1 MKLLRWRDGRVGNGN
16 PIQAVEL
23 LMVTVNRD
31 EDVSW
36 GDSGMESEGSEVL
49 KEKLPRTQG
58 IPMEHN
64 SSWERMRRKKVLAI
78 RRQFQLGQYE
88 VETRLATILD
98 QLLDDLII

>member
-31 EDVSW
+31 EDISW
-36 GDSGMESEGSEVL
+36 GDSGVEPEGSDVL
-49 KEKLPRTQG
+49 EENLPQTRG

-64 SSWERMRRKKVLAI
+64 SSWERMRRKKILTI

-88 VETRLATILD
+88 VETRLAAILD